1 MTRIISLII
10 IEGKRILNIRIFLFF
25 LAVAALFSMYSVH
38 SSLGRYTVPRRDGT
52 VITWRENLAHART
65 NTQNQSIDRELL
77 NRMRQYDGEF
87 VFLDETRL
95 EELVM
100 ANYEVRS
107 VRELSDE
114 DTGSFDTRRLSNIRE
129 MLEGSQKIQYTQEEI
144 ERFMQRASQ
153 VSGIASGY
161 AEGWNVLNDDLE
173 VYTALLLILI
183 AVLLLPLFGTDAKN
197 DMGELVRSAAY
208 GKRTLD
214 LARALTAF
222 IAGIALYS
230 IGILLFFVISMAP
243 FGLEGWNQ
251 GIQSNRRTFF
261 SLYNITNL
269 QQFVLNAAVGFVALL
284 FVISLILLI
293 TVFMNRM
300 ITSAVVF
307 VFFWILL
314 LLFDQMYLWEVNHW
328 FANFMPLRM
337 TSFSHYYT
345 GNEVYRVF
353 GASLS
358 CMGWTCL
365 VSGAA
370 AAVMLTLA
378 GVWEHRMRK
387 RGLY

>member
-1 MTRIISLII
+1 MTRTISLII
-10 IEGKRILNIRIFLFF
+10 IEGKRILNVRIFLSF
-25 LAVAALFSMYSVH
+25 LAVVALFSMYSVH
-38 SSLGRYTVPRRDGT
+38 SSLGRYAVPRRDGT

-65 NTQNQSIDRELL
+65 NAQNQSIDRELL

-87 VFLDETRL
+87 VYLDETRL
-95 EELVM
+95 EELAM

-114 DTGSFDTRRLSNIRE
+114 DIGNFDTRRLSNIRE

-153 VSGIASGY
+153 VFGIASGY

-173 VYTALLLILI
+173 AYTALLLILI

-208 GKRTLD
+208 GKRPLD

-243 FGLEGWNQ
+243 FGMEGWNQ

-269 QQFVLNAAVGFVALL
+269 QQFLLNAAVGFVALL

-293 TVFMNRM
+293 TVLMDHM

-370 AAVMLTLA
+370 AAVMLALA
-378 GVWEHRMRK
+378 GVWEHRKRK

>member
-1 MTRIISLII
+1 MTGTISLIV
-10 IEGKRILNIRIFLFF
+10 IEGKRILNMRIFLSF
-25 LAVAALFSMYSVH
+25 LAVVVLLSMYSVH
-38 SSLGRYTVPRRDGT
+38 SSLARYTVPRRDGT

-65 NTQNQSIDRELL
+65 NAQNQSIDRELL
-77 NRMRQYDGEF
+77 NRVRQYEGKF
-87 VFLDETRL
+87 VYLDETRL

-114 DTGSFDTRRLSNIRE
+114 DTGSFYTRRLSNIRE

-183 AVLLLPLFGTDAKN
+183 AVLLLPLFGTHAKN

-230 IGILLFFVISMAP
+230 TGILLFFVISMAP

-370 AAVMLTLA
+370 AAVMLALA

>member
-10 IEGKRILNIRIFLFF
+10 IEGKRILNIRIFLSF

-370 AAVMLTLA
+370 AAVMLALA

>member
-1 MTRIISLII
+1 MTGTISLIV
-10 IEGKRILNIRIFLFF
+10 IEGKRILNMRIFLSF
-25 LAVAALFSMYSVH
+25 LAVVVLLSMYSVH
-38 SSLGRYTVPRRDGT
+38 SSLARYTVPRRDGT

-65 NTQNQSIDRELL
+65 NAQNQSIDRELL
-77 NRMRQYDGEF
+77 NRVRQYEGKF
-87 VFLDETRL
+87 VYLDETRL

-114 DTGSFDTRRLSNIRE
+114 DTGSFYTRRLSNIRE

-370 AAVMLTLA
+370 AAVMLALA